1 MNIIRTIGLIV
12 KHPGNKRGKMSALT
26 RFARWQIASRLAM
39 GAIAVPFIDNTVL
52 LVVNG
57 MTGATGNIYNGL
69 LEWEEMSFVL
79 HFLRSEELFV
89 DVGANVGAYTVI
101 AAGAVGSRCVCI
113 EPIQSTFLHL
123 RRNIA
128 INFLE
133 DRVDLHNV
141 GAGAENGS
149 IGFIEDADTRNRVA
163 VQGEPFVMVQIKK
176 LDDILGSRTPALI
189 KIDVEGF
196 EPSVLAGAGRTLQSE
211 ALQAVIVEV
220 NGQERRYGFAANA
233 VRDTLVANGFT
244 RIRYE
249 PRTRDL
255 QRDVSSADGN
265 AIFVRSIDSAQH
277 KVASS
282 PQFETLVGRL

>member
-1 MNIIRTIGLIV
+1 MNIIRTISLII
-12 KHPGNKRGKMSALT
+12 KHPGNKGGKFSALS
-26 RFARWQIASRLAM
+26 RFIRWQIASRLAM
-39 GAIAVPFIDNTVL
+39 GAIAVPFIDNTLL
-52 LVVNG
+52 LVANG

-79 HFLRSEELFV
+79 HFLRADELFV
-89 DVGANVGAYTVI
+89 DVGANVGAYTVM

-113 EPIQSTFLHL
+113 EPIKSTFLHL

-133 DRVDLHNV
+133 DHVDLHNV

-163 VQGEPFVMVQIKK
+163 VQGESFVAVQVNT
-176 LDDILGSRTPALI
+176 LDDILGSRTPVLI

-196 EPSVLAGAGRTLQSE
+196 EPSVLAGAGRTLRSE
-211 ALQAVIVEV
+211 SVQAVIVEV
-220 NGQERRYGFAANA
+220 NGQEQRYGFAANT

-249 PRTRDL
+249 PRTREI

-265 AIFVRSIDSAQH
+265 AIFVRSIALAQR

-282 PQFETLVGRL
+282 PQYQTLIGRL